1 MNRIHLTALALA
13 LLAGTLTAA
22 PLTVDVTGVGVGK
35 NTVAIGVRN
44 EAFARS
50 LKNNLERSG
59 LFRVGATGAIRVV
72 GEPQSGVQVSGSGK
86 ALALPP
92 AGGDAAAVRMAARR
106 LSDAMVAAY
115 TAGAQKGF
123 ACDPIAFVKR
133 VGRNN
138 SELCVCYPDGYDIRQ
153 LTSDAH
159 AVVGPR
165 WKDANTLLY
174 TNLRTGPEI
183 WELDVRT
190 GRRHCLWKMPGLA
203 TGAAI
208 SPDGRRVAIIMS
220 FQGNPELYVIDIATN
235 RWTRL
240 TNTKNAS
247 EGQPAWSPDGREIAY
262 VSNETRHPQI
272 YVINVA
278 TKASRRLTKTG
289 SQNVDP
295 DWGADGRLTYIS
307 KRGGGAQVMV
317 MHPSRGDASAFA
329 VTGVGNWEHPSW
341 SRDGRN
347 LVASCDNALYV
358 VDTTLASGVVNA
370 PQKVFSANGKW
381 ITPCWTK

>member
-1 MNRIHLTALALA
+1 MKNIHWAAVALAMFA
-13 LLAGTLTAA
+13 ASLTAA
-22 PLTVDVTGVGVGK
+22 PLTVDVRGVGAEK
-35 NTVAIGVRN
+35 KTVAIDVRN
-44 EAFARS
+44 QAFARS

-59 LFRVGATGAIRVV
+59 LFRVGASGAIKVT
-72 GEPQSGVQVSGSGK
+72 GEPQSGVQVVGAGK
-86 ALALPP
+86 SLTMPP
-92 AGGDAAAVRMAARR
+92 AGGDDAATRMAARR
-106 LSDAMVAAY
+106 LSDAMVGAY
-115 TAGAQKGF
+115 SAGTQKGF

-133 VGRNN
+133 VGRDN
-138 SELCVCYPDGYDIRQ
+138 SELCACYPDGYDIRQ
-153 LTSDAH
+153 LTSDAR

-174 TNLRTGPEI
+174 TNLRSGPEI

-203 TGAAI
+203 TGATV

-220 FQGNPELYVIDIATN
+220 FQGNPELYVIDIATK
-235 RWTRL
+235 RWVRL
-240 TNTKNAS
+240 TNTANAS
-247 EGQPAWSPDGREIAY
+247 EGQPVWSPDGREIAY
-262 VSNETRHPQI
+262 VSNETRHPQL
-272 YVINVA
+272 YVIDVA
-278 TKASRRLTKTG
+278 TKAKRRLTKTG

-347 LVASCDNALYV
+347 LVASRDNALYV